1 MSKADFLDIRNR
13 LWQRRSA
20 GFLQKLFKPSLQ
32 RTADTFGH
40 NFESSA
46 WTIIPAVRK
55 RLNTLA
61 TGHPDKTYEEYVID
75 KWLARMESPSLLSI
89 GCGVA
94 SHELT
99 FAEKG
104 PFSLVHGI
112 DLAQELILSARRAA
126 EKLGL
131 HNTKFDVKNFLTEPF
146 DQKYDVILF
155 HQSLHHFEN
164 LDYILSQFLPRVL
177 KPEGILVIHE
187 YVGPTRLQ
195 WHAAQLSEVNRL
207 LQKLPVAY
215 RQIFKTPFLQKQ
227 VYRPGLLRM
236 QASDPSESINSSE
249 IIPAL
254 RRHLRPLDER
264 ALGGNLLHLLFK
276 DIAHHF
282 CNERK
287 ETKEYLKMLFDAED
301 QWLKSHQSDFI
312 FGVYAL
318 PHRAKQ

>member
-1 MSKADFLDIRNR
+1 M
-13 LWQRRSA
+13 
-20 GFLQKLFKPSLQ
+20 
-32 RTADTFGH
+32 
-40 NFESSA
+40 
-46 WTIIPAVRK
+46 
-55 RLNTLA
+55 LA
-61 TGHPDKTYEEYVID
+61 TGQPDKTYEEYVIE
-75 KWLARMESPSLLSI
+75 KWLASVQSPTLLSI

-94 SHELT
+94 SHELI

-104 PFSLVHGI
+104 HFVLVHGI
-112 DLAQELILSARRAA
+112 DLAHELILSARKKAD
-126 EKLGL
+126 ELGL
-131 HNTKFDVKNFLTEPF
+131 HNTKFEVKNFLTEPF
-146 DQKYDVILF
+146 DQKYDVVLF

-164 LDYILSQFLPRVL
+164 FDHILANFLPKVL
-177 KPEGILVIHE
+177 KPDGILVIHE

-195 WHAAQLSEVNRL
+195 WHTAQLSEVNRL

-249 IIPAL
+249 IVSAL
-254 RRHLRPLDER
+254 RRHLMALEEHP
-264 ALGGNLLHLLFK
+264 LGGNLLHLLFK

-287 ETKEYLKMLFDAED
+287 ETKEYLQMLFDAED
-301 QWLKSHQSDFI
+301 QWMKSHQSDFI

-318 PHRAKQ
+318 PETLKQ